1 MHHRALVVDVV
12 DGDAAEPEAVPA
24 VGAEEAVGDV
34 AQEDVAG
41 IPGADD
47 LPQDGVHVLV
57 VVAQVDADSKEIAL
71 QLRRS

>member
-34 AQEDVAG
+34 AQEDIAG
-41 IPGADD
+41 VPGADN
-47 LPQDGVHVLV
+47 LPQDGVHVLF
-57 VVAQVDADSKEIAL
+57 VVAQVDAEAEVA
-71 QLRRS
+71 RYRP